1 MDGSGHLWNLRLY
14 IYIYIISEWIGHHQ
28 RRAGLS
34 RTLQL
39 AQCRLR
45 TFMASLKLVTSPCSL
60 SNSKVGEGLAGEHG
74 GGHHTAEGE
83 HGQTTVLQLL
93 CP

>member
-1 MDGSGHLWNLRLY
+1 MIESPTLRK
-14 IYIYIISEWIGHHQ
+14 G
-28 RRAGLS
+28 
-34 RTLQL
+34 TLDSVG
-39 AQCRLR
+39 LR
-45 TFMASLKLVTSPCSL
+45 TCTHLGEKEHILQKASVRSVKSSEPSTHL
-60 SNSKVGEGLAGEHG
+60 SHSKVGEGLAGEHG